1 MHNPLEQFEIH
12 PIIELHLFGYDI
24 SFTNSSLFMTFAFL
38 VIFAFVM
45 LSVCNIKL
53 IPGRM
58 QAVAEMFFN
67 MVNDMVIGTSGK
79 KAEKFVPFILS
90 LFAFILTANLLG
102 MIPYSFTVTSHL
114 AVTFGLAIFIFLG
127 VTIIGIVK
135 HGVKFLELFLPS
147 GTPILMAPLMIFIEL
162 FAYLARPISLSVRL
176 AANMT
181 AGHII
186 LKILASM
193 IIMSSIFIKVLPFAL
208 LTVLTGFEFFI
219 AALQAYIFTILTCV
233 YLNDA
238 LNLH

>member
-1 MHNPLEQFEIH
+1 MHSPLEQFEIK
-12 PIIELHLFGYDI
+12 PILELSILGQDI
-24 SFTNSSLFMTFAFL
+24 SFTNSSLFMTAALFLITLFTFAGTRK
-38 VIFAFVM
+38 IA
-45 LSVCNIKL
+45 L

-58 QAVAEMFFN
+58 QAAAEMFYN
-67 MVNDMVIGTSGK
+67 LVHSMVHSTSGK
-79 KAEKFVPFILS
+79 KGEKFVPFIMS

-102 MIPYSFTVTSHL
+102 MVPYSFTVTSHI
-114 AVTFGLAIFIFLG
+114 AVTFALAGFIFIS
-127 VTIIGIVK
+127 VTVIGFVK
-135 HGVKFLELFLPS
+135 HGTKFFSLFLPS

-162 FAYLARPISLSVRL
+162 FAYLARPMSLSVRL

-193 IIMSSIFIKVLPFAL
+193 VIMSAVVLKVLPFAL
-208 LTVLTGFEFFI
+208 LTILTGFEFFI
-219 AALQAYIFTILTCV
+219 AILQAYIFTILTCV